1 MTAKAITLCASRL
14 NWFVERACALL
25 VGAMVVIIWFEV
37 VERYFLELGATWTE
51 ELSRYV
57 MIWAALLAV
66 SCGAYY
72 REHIGLELF
81 KQYLPSK
88 AARTLVFVLDVI
100 ALVFFL
106 FLTYY
111 GIGMTASGASQY
123 ATIFGM
129 TMVVPF
135 AAVPVSSALTAFQ
148 VFAAMFRISD
158 TAVDQAAV
166 RGQRP

>member
-1 MTAKAITLCASRL
+1 MNAQALNRFAHRL
-14 NWFVERACALL
+14 NWIVERVCALL
-25 VGAMVVIIWFEV
+25 VGAMVVVIWFEV
-37 VERYFLELGATWTE
+37 AERYFLDLGATWTE

-72 REHIGLELF
+72 REHIGLELLLQRL
-81 KQYLPSK
+81 KPN
-88 AARTLVFVLDVI
+88 AARMLIFALDIVGL
-100 ALVFFL
+100 AFFL

-111 GIGMTASGASQY
+111 GVGMTASGASQY

-135 AAVPVSSALTAFQ
+135 AAVPVSSALTSVQ
-148 VFAAMFRISD
+148 IFAAMVRNL
-158 TAVDQAAV
+158 TGTPAPAA
-166 RGQRP
+166 R